1 MPGDLRWSWCNINNN
16 RNKYK
21 INVVHLNHPE
31 AMAGATTLV
40 MEKLSSTKPVPGAR
54 KDENHALYHLESR
67 HACASQLVPV
77 SLLYALPYA
86 LGTIREGKA
95 CPQETL
101 FSLYCG

>member
-1 MPGDLRWSWCNINNN
+1 MPGDPRWSWCNINNN

-21 INVVHLNHPE
+21 ISVMHLNHPE
-31 AMAGATTLV
+31 TMAGATTLV

-77 SLLYALPYA
+77 SLLYALP
-86 LGTIREGKA
+86 
-95 CPQETL
+95 
-101 FSLYCG
+101 